1 MSWEV
6 LVTVFTFGGIG
17 AVVRGAVIF
26 ILALPSVFFFPFA
39 VLLVNILAAFL
50 GGFIIAITLPSD
62 INSALSIGMVGGL
75 GTLAAFTGDIINH
88 FFDRRHRNKSIALA
102 IIYFVATSISGV
114 LSAQGGMSIGQMVL
128 DYNNTARSE
137 ATEQIVKGTEELQ
150 QSILESNHLHDADEF
165 LKNKDINIDEY
176 ISHARQMGI
185 DTKLAEEKAA
195 SNSAT
200 HAAGNGAD
208 KLDSNSADKAA
219 GKGSA
224 ESKVTDNETSAK

>member
-39 VLLVNILAAFL
+39 VLLVNIIAAFL
-50 GGFIIAITLPSD
+50 GGFIISITLPTD

-88 FFDRRHRNKSIALA
+88 FFDRRHRNKSIILA
-102 IIYFVATSISGV
+102 VVYFVATSISGV
-114 LSAQGGMSIGQMVL
+114 LSAQGGMSVGQMVM
-128 DYNNTARSE
+128 DYNNTARTE
-137 ATEQIVKGTEELQ
+137 ATEKIVKGTEELQ
-150 QSILESNHLHDADEF
+150 QSILDNDHMHDAEEF

-176 ISHARQMGI
+176 ISHSHN
-185 DTKLAEEKAA
+185 EK
-195 SNSAT
+195 SDVT
-200 HAAGNGAD
+200 HADD
-208 KLDSNSADKAA
+208 KRSETKGSDTENAKDKSTTTDAEQSSLESKATDKA
-219 GKGSA
+219 
-224 ESKVTDNETSAK
+224 TSAK

>member
-50 GGFIIAITLPSD
+50 GGFIIAITLPTD

-102 IIYFVATSISGV
+102 VVYFVATSISGV
-114 LSAQGGMSIGQMVL
+114 LSAQGGMSVGQIVM
-128 DYNNTARSE
+128 DYNNTARTE
-137 ATEQIVKGTEELQ
+137 ATEKIVKGTEELQ
-150 QSILESNHLHDADEF
+150 QSILDSNHMHDAEEF

-176 ISHARQMGI
+176 ISHSHNMESDATRADDKSSETKGS
-185 DTKLAEEKAA
+185 DTENAKDKSTTTDAQQSSLK
-195 SNSAT
+195 STAT
-200 HAAGNGAD
+200 
-208 KLDSNSADKAA
+208 DKA
-219 GKGSA
+219 
-224 ESKVTDNETSAK
+224 TTAK